1 MAATSSAIWIHGKYC
16 LPLPSG
22 PPANSR
28 KGSVILGRAPPC
40 ALSTTPVRMTTR
52 RTPIASTST
61 VEASQ
66 SKQTRA
72 RKSSPGRGLFGHGL
86 IAARP
91 IIPHSRG
98 LNQRSWHSFG
108 ITDCGHKRIACS
120 DSALSYPLFAFR
132 GPTSVGDS
140 FAGEIDN
147 RIHLGHEMAPSF
159 GSFTVPLFQS
169 YAIGPS
175 RPDVVQETSSEL
187 SLHSCYRE
195 DSLPGPFRSDP
206 CLQLSKLALCILPL
220 SESPLITGGR
230 PSFANLRPPTMPRH
244 SVPFPEDE

>member
-1 MAATSSAIWIHGKYC
+1 MCTEYDPCSYNDTPHTHRFNFC
-16 LPLPSG
+16 
-22 PPANSR
+22 SR
-28 KGSVILGRAPPC
+28 GF
-40 ALSTTPVRMTTR
+40 
-52 RTPIASTST
+52 PI
-61 VEASQ
+61 EAD
-66 SKQTRA
+66 A
-72 RKSSPGRGLFGHGL
+72 RQKIFPGRGLFGHGL

-120 DSALSYPLFAFR
+120 DSALSYPLFTFR

-147 RIHLGHEMAPSF
+147 RIHLGHKMAPSF

-169 YAIGPS
+169 YAIG
-175 RPDVVQETSSEL
+175 RRGL
-187 SLHSCYRE
+187 M
-195 DSLPGPFRSDP
+195 PFRGPRQNCHFTVAIAKTLCQGRSDQP
-206 CLQLSKLALCILPL
+206 RASSYQYTHSILPL
-220 SESPLITGGR
+220 SESPLINGGR
-230 PSFANLRPPTMPRH
+230 PSFADLRPPTMPRH